1 MATRLYE
8 SIKQKNPAFQRDFIF
23 IISSIFL
30 ILNRNIL

>member
-1 MATRLYE
+1 MATRLFE
-8 SIKQKNPAFQRDFIF
+8 SIKQKNPAEKRDFIF